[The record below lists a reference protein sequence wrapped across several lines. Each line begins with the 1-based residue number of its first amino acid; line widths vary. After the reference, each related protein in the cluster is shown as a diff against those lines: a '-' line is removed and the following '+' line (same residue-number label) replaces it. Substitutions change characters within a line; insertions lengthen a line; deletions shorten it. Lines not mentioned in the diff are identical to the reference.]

1 MILILNTKVSNTAD
15 FFEGSRPKDENSLCF
30 IMNNKLVFLDGEW
43 VIGQSLSRLIITSRS
58 FWDRFKTTSY
68 FYFSYLILL

>member
-15 FFEGSRPKDENSLCF
+15 FFEGSRPKDENSLSF

-43 VIGQSLSRLIITSRS
+43 VIG
-58 FWDRFKTTSY
+58 
-68 FYFSYLILL
+68 